1 LDPGQD
7 ITDGVHCLNNEKDV
21 LDMMSVFAQNMT
33 LCVLVDQTN
42 FKWNLRPD
50 MISISNTEI
59 EEGE

>member
-1 LDPGQD
+1 M
-7 ITDGVHCLNNEKDV
+7 NNEKDV